1 MTDSYEEATLTPL
14 VVLTGA
20 GVSAESGVPT
30 FRGAGGL
37 WRRYRAQDL
46 ATPAAFQRDPRL
58 VWEFYAWRR
67 EVVAGCRPNAA
78 HRLLAEMERALGD
91 LTLITQNVDGL
102 HQEAGSRKVLELHGS
117 LWRLRCTR
125 CPHRWEDRQVPL
137 PELPPRCSRCGA
149 LARPDVVWFG
159 EPLDPE
165 VVEEAIAACQRART
179 MLVIGTSAQV
189 SPAADLPLIAA
200 GRGARVVE
208 INLEDTPL
216 TPMVDEAL
224 RGPATEALRT
234 WWERVRPP
242 NVQRM

>member
-1 MTDSYEEATLTPL
+1 M
-14 VVLTGA
+14 
-20 GVSAESGVPT
+20 
-30 FRGAGGL
+30 
-37 WRRYRAQDL
+37 
-46 ATPAAFQRDPRL
+46 
-58 VWEFYAWRR
+58 
-67 EVVAGCRPNAA
+67 
-78 HRLLAEMERALGD
+78 
-91 LTLITQNVDGL
+91 
-102 HQEAGSRKVLELHGS
+102 
-117 LWRLRCTR
+117 
-125 CPHRWEDRQVPL
+125 PL
-137 PELPPRCSRCGA
+137 PELPPRCPRCGA